1 MNSKSC
7 TLLLALAV
15 LLPFGPAMADSGSKE
30 TQALT
35 KEVRALSAEVAGLRK
50 SVALLEAL
58 RPNVTVLMPDFSER
72 FHVMHYAGEAGDWA
86 VAAHEFLE
94 MQRMVEVVNAIDPD
108 KGALMKGFMTGSF
121 NKINAA
127 IEHENPKSFNKA
139 LTETVKNCN
148 ACHAAV
154 GSEFIIVTL
163 DVNES
168 LSMRHPHQFTRSK
181 MMGQYMHKH

>member
-15 LLPFGPAMADSGSKE
+15 LVLFSPVMADSDSKE
-30 TQALT
+30 IQALT
-35 KEVRALSAEVAGLRK
+35 KEVRALRAEVAKLQK
-50 SVALLEAL
+50 SVASLEVI
-58 RPNVTVLMPDFSER
+58 RPTLTTLMPDFAER
-72 FHVMHYAGEAGDWA
+72 FHIMHYAGEAGDWA

-94 MQRMVEVVNAIDPD
+94 MQRMIKVVNAIDPE

-127 IEHENPKSFNKA
+127 IEHENSESFSKA
-139 LTETVKNCN
+139 LSETVKNCN
-148 ACHAAV
+148 ACHGAV
-154 GSEFIIVTL
+154 GSGFINVTL

-168 LSMRHPHQFTRSK
+168 LSMRHPHQLTRSK
-181 MMGQYMHKH
+181 MMGQHMHKH